1 MMEKLNHSILKYW
14 SIKDT
19 LLTIAIV
26 ENRCAIVNILS
37 VFTITFDQINS
48 SLLNKTTPPP
58 KNNNNN

>member
-26 ENRCAIVNILS
+26 ENRCAIIWQHNIF
-37 VFTITFDQINS
+37 VETFFEIQ
-48 SLLNKTTPPP
+48 
-58 KNNNNN
+58 